1 MSWGTELWDQY
12 DNIAAHTQKGIDFL
26 EKYGHFIRD
35 RCAIEME
42 YAGKLRR
49 LVKNYQPKKKD
60 EEDYQYS
67 TCRAFRAAM
76 TEINDL
82 AGQHEVVAENLQA
95 QVIREINVLVKDC
108 KEERKKHLQEGSR
121 MTNSLAAQ
129 IAALERSKRA
139 YEKSFKEA
147 ERALEA
153 FQKADL
159 DFNLSRAEVE
169 KQRTNMTIKQQLSDE
184 ARTDYAH
191 LLQRTNEMQ
200 AQHYQVL
207 MPDVFRQL
215 QELDEKRVKN
225 IRNFMKQTVDIERK
239 VAPIISKCLD
249 GIVRSADE
257 INEKEDTNL
266 VIERYKSGFSP
277 PTDFPFEDLSALRNG
292 GDGNGIGVGG
302 VGSAGIGGPGVGGT
316 LAPQSSATLSGHLQH
331 HPLYHKTDSATVK
344 GTISAG
350 KLKKRVGLFGIFGSN
365 KLIEACVTI
374 KNNLST
380 LGEAKEDFGDLPPN
394 QRKKKIQQRI
404 DEIAAKLQQETAARD
419 ALMKMKG
426 VYESNPAMGDP
437 MSVEGQ
443 LHESG
448 NRLDK
453 LRQELHKY
461 QGYLADLEGVPVP
474 VGANGSNGSPRLMG
488 AQPGPAAPVHANR
501 RKHQQGPP
509 GPNSPALNGHSGSED
524 SLSRSASDSSV
535 SNPAAM
541 HPGVSQS
548 VASPG
553 ASHQLLSSQASKQS
567 APGTPLPLHGS
578 SHSPES
584 GLGTSHTSLPGSEGE
599 DRLGG
604 NNGGEYYYDGTDN
617 GIEEALPPLGTCR
630 ALYPFEAT
638 SEGSIPMGEGEE
650 LWVVELDQGDGWTRV
665 RRQGPSHIGS
675 GGGRR
680 RARGRRRHNGGDGE
694 EDDEFDDDDDEDDD
708 EREEEGF
715 VPTSY
720 IVTTLFP
727 DHQQSQQPPVPPP
740 MP

>member
-1 MSWGTELWDQY
+1 MSWGIELWDQY

-35 RCAIEME
+35 RCAIEMD

-95 QVIREINVLVKDC
+95 QVIQEINVLVKYC
-108 KEERKKHLQEGSR
+108 KEGRKKHLQEGSR

-200 AQHYQVL
+200 TQHYQVL
-207 MPDVFRQL
+207 MPDIFRQL

-225 IRNFMKQTVDIERK
+225 IRNFMIKTVDIERQ

-277 PTDFPFEDLSALRNG
+277 PGDFPFEDLSALRNG
-292 GDGNGIGVGG
+292 DGNGIGVGIGG
-302 VGSAGIGGPGVGGT
+302 VGGTGVGGPGGVDGT

-365 KLIEACVTI
+365 K
-374 KNNLST
+374 NNLST

-404 DEIAAKLQQETAARD
+404 DEIAAKVQQETAARD

-453 LRQELHKY
+453 LRLELQKY
-461 QGYLADLEGVPVP
+461 QGYLADLEGIQVP

-488 AQPGPAAPVHANR
+488 AQPGPAAPSLPNQ
-501 RKHQQGPP
+501 RKNQGQP
-509 GPNSPALNGHSGSED
+509 GPHSPALNGHSGSED

-541 HPGVSQS
+541 HSGVGKNA
-548 VASPG
+548 ASSA
-553 ASHQLLSSQASKQS
+553 ASLQHHLSQANKQS
-567 APGTPLPLHGS
+567 APGTPLPSHGS
-578 SHSPES
+578 SNSPES

-617 GIEEALPPLGTCR
+617 GIEEVLPPLGTCR

-665 RRQGPSHIGS
+665 RRQGPSNIG

-680 RARGRRRHNGGDGE
+680 RSRGRRRHNGGNDDD
-694 EDDEFDDDDDEDDD
+694 DDEFDDDDDDEED

-727 DHQQSQQPPVPPP
+727 EHQQSQQPPVPPP